1 MQLVA
6 ADVFAAE
13 LLGRAIEMLGE
24 ARGARTAS
32 NHRSA
37 DEFNENVQPPGRLL
51 GKKLGKA

>member
-1 MQLVA
+1 MVA